1 MKKTLLLLSA
11 VVFAGMTASAQQ
23 VDITNGTGLIY
34 NQDFNGLD
42 SATTQTT
49 GGTTLPNGWSIAE
62 VYTGTSTPTNDN
74 KYRAGNGSTNN
85 GDTYSYGT
93 AGLADR
99 AMGSLASNSLYSTFG
114 VKFRNTTGGTLQSA
128 TVSYKMEQWRVGDT
142 ASRPDTTLFEYSTTA
157 TGIDDTTS
165 ANWTDVP
172 ALMMSSIVTVASNN
186 SGNSLDGN
194 LPINSRLMTATITLN
209 VPNNGNL
216 YFRLKDKNII
226 GSDDG
231 LAIDDMNV
239 VFTTAQ
245 GVSNTAA
252 NNLPLTLLGN
262 GVVNDVKATFTAPE
276 NGAYTV
282 TVTDL
287 AGRVVAATENTAAKG
302 ETVVLPVANTALAT
316 GMYLVRVAQGSFAGT
331 AKLSVR

>member
-1 MKKTLLLLSA
+1 
-11 VVFAGMTASAQQ
+11 
-23 VDITNGTGLIY
+23 
-34 NQDFNGLD
+34 
-42 SATTQTT
+42 
-49 GGTTLPNGWSIAE
+49 
-62 VYTGTSTPTNDN
+62 
-74 KYRAGNGSTNN
+74 
-85 GDTYSYGT
+85 
-93 AGLADR
+93 
-99 AMGSLASNSLYSTFG
+99 
-114 VKFRNTTGGTLQSA
+114 
-128 TVSYKMEQWRVGDT
+128 
-142 ASRPDTTLFEYSTTA
+142 
-157 TGIDDTTS
+157 
-165 ANWTDVP
+165 
-172 ALMMSSIVTVASNN
+172 
-186 SGNSLDGN
+186 
-194 LPINSRLMTATITLN
+194 
-209 VPNNGNL
+209 
-216 YFRLKDKNII
+216 
-226 GSDDG
+226 
-231 LAIDDMNV
+231 MNV